1 MGVGTDKT
9 KCRNH
14 SYWQIQERIPGRT
27 PSISSRKEHH
37 HSNVIIDSSFEDR
50 YTSFNVWSWASLQ
63 CSRPPLPHAQNG
75 NNNNNNNNG
84 DDSTTSAGLE
94 WLWKQA
100 HREGWAQCLTCSIFN
115 RIFFLTPI
123 MLLLLLMLPHLSDLC
138 HSHLFFFFFLQY
150 AHVLELIQGR
160 KQLRI
165 TGLVIQSWPITNSRR
180 ASPSVGVL
188 CAHSWARL
196 SSPKVL
202 ICWGLLTLN
211 PPPRPFPLIPQ
222 I

>member
-37 HSNVIIDSSFEDR
+37 HSNVIIDSSFEGR

-63 CSRPPLPHAQNG
+63 RSRPPLPHAQNG

-115 RIFFLTPI
+115 KIFFLTPI

-138 HSHLFFFFFLQY
+138 HSHLFFFF
-150 AHVLELIQGR
+150 
-160 KQLRI
+160 
-165 TGLVIQSWPITNSRR
+165 
-180 ASPSVGVL
+180 
-188 CAHSWARL
+188 
-196 SSPKVL
+196 SSNML
-202 ICWGLLTLN
+202 MC
-211 PPPRPFPLIPQ
+211 
-222 I
+222 